1 MGFEAR
7 LAGKERG
14 DATDAKGLY
23 DHKDKG
29 GIEHGLTD
37 RQGLKTAAK
46 RLRTYRKG
54 MDSMQLTDF
63 FVFFSCL
70 SVEVVCQEKIRFKS
84 KWE

>member
-46 RLRTYRKG
+46 RLRTSFIHGKI
-54 MDSMQLTDF
+54 
-63 FVFFSCL
+63 VFY
-70 SVEVVCQEKIRFKS
+70 
-84 KWE
+84 

>member
-46 RLRTYRKG
+46 RLRTWN
-54 MDSMQLTDF
+54 SQ
-63 FVFFSCL
+63 
-70 SVEVVCQEKIRFKS
+70 KS
-84 KWE
+84 RNFTHICVILLQIVQYEAASRQFLAPACP

>member
-46 RLRTYRKG
+46 RLRTV
-54 MDSMQLTDF
+54 SNTD
-63 FVFFSCL
+63 VGVRVPPSAP
-70 SVEVVCQEKIRFKS
+70 FKS
-84 KWE
+84 STYVIS

>member
-46 RLRTYRKG
+46 RLRT
-54 MDSMQLTDF
+54 
-63 FVFFSCL
+63 
-70 SVEVVCQEKIRFKS
+70 KS
-84 KWE
+84 FTCRHIL

>member
-46 RLRTYRKG
+46 RLRTAARRKI
-54 MDSMQLTDF
+54 
-63 FVFFSCL
+63 
-70 SVEVVCQEKIRFKS
+70 EHRCQIHMWRNRE
-84 KWE
+84 